1 MSAEN
6 QTLDN
11 IFKNIITLLSAFI
24 AQSCKKYTHLRETKS
39 VSYIPP
45 SHQRSG
51 SSHLLLLSMA
61 PKSQHLENGRN
72 LIH

>member
-39 VSYIPP
+39 VSI
-45 SHQRSG
+45 
-51 SSHLLLLSMA
+51 
-61 PKSQHLENGRN
+61 
-72 LIH
+72 IDFD